1 MLTYKKI
8 QQIETSCKSPFY
20 LCDGAVFRRN
30 FDRISAAFSS
40 RWPKFILAYSY
51 KTNYTPYLCQIARDK
66 GGWAE
71 VVSRLEYDLARK
83 IGQDPA
89 KIIFNGPVKQY
100 EDIET
105 ALSKGS
111 IVNLDSA
118 YEIELVRQYAQRHP
132 HKIVPIGIRINMGLT
147 DNAGQSHI
155 QNRLP
160 VGRFGFDPAE
170 LETGRWKLAAGNN
183 LKVISLHGHTST
195 TDRSLWCYET
205 ITRTLCEIA
214 EKHFSK
220 TIEYINIGG
229 GIFGDVPASMGFSNV
244 PSFDDYAET
253 VCKVLQQN
261 RWAVAQKPAL
271 VLEPGIALAADVVSL
286 ITKVVAVKTIKDKT
300 LIAVDGSAFH
310 VKPTL
315 HTRNLPWSL
324 IPHDNTKRPS
334 ARFSVVGAT
343 CMEKDY
349 LLTDVEGPLP
359 KEGDA
364 IRIDQAGAYTLV
376 LSPPFINPAPSIV
389 AAEGESFKV
398 IRSRQTLDDMFK
410 NYVF

>member
-1 MLTYKKI
+1 
-8 QQIETSCKSPFY
+8 
-20 LCDGAVFRRN
+20 
-30 FDRISAAFSS
+30 
-40 RWPKFILAYSY
+40 
-51 KTNYTPYLCQIARDK
+51 
-66 GGWAE
+66 
-71 VVSRLEYDLARK
+71 
-83 IGQDPA
+83 
-89 KIIFNGPVKQY
+89 
-100 EDIET
+100 
-105 ALSKGS
+105 
-111 IVNLDSA
+111 
-118 YEIELVRQYAQRHP
+118 
-132 HKIVPIGIRINMGLT
+132 MGLT

-160 VGRFGFDPAE
+160 VGRFGFS
-170 LETGRWKLAAGNN
+170 AAQDEIQ
-183 LKVISLHGHTST
+183 KVKQQIKSIPNAKIVSLHGHTST

-214 EKHFSK
+214 EKHFPK

-229 GIFGDVPASMGFSNV
+229 GIFGDVPPSMGFANV

-261 RWAVAQKPAL
+261 RWAVTQKPTL
-271 VLEPGIALAADVVSL
+271 VLEPGIALSADVVSL

-300 LIAVDGSAFH
+300 LITVDGSAFH

-359 KEGDA
+359 SQGDA

-376 LSPPFINPAPSIV
+376 LSPPFIHPAPAIV
-389 AAEGESFKV
+389 AAEEEHFKV